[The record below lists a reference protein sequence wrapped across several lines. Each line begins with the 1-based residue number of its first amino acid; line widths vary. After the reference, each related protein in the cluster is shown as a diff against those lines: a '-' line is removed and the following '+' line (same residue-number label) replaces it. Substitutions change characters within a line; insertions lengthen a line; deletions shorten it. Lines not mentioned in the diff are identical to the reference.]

1 MGKSKKKAVST
12 TPAATPTTQTGATNP
27 AAAQPVI
34 ADSGL
39 EPASA
44 TATSPAAHPGFE
56 RLTALLESQ
65 DVDILVAFLNAIS
78 STREG
83 KYFKQIWDHGLEEG
97 KAQGSQHN
105 EQRFEEGRREGF
117 DEGWNAGRSYSSED
131 WSNEDYEEGYSAR
144 LEEGQRQVLT
154 TVYIDVE
161 VQAVPMEFTP
171 ATITHDFGT
180 QTVTLSSA
188 TPHYFD
194 AQAQTLPTVGM
205 CHFGTQTSPPPEII
219 HIPCTVNTDMPP
231 PAVNA
236 NPTILYTSQ
245 HVINNSSDSL
255 DWADNTAANIPIY
268 PVSPTRDWSA
278 LWPTSTQPFSTLQR

>member
-1 MGKSKKKAVST
+1 MGY
-12 TPAATPTTQTGATNP
+12 
-27 AAAQPVI
+27 
-34 ADSGL
+34 
-39 EPASA
+39 SA
-44 TATSPAAHPGFE
+44 
-56 RLTALLESQ
+56 
-65 DVDILVAFLNAIS
+65 
-78 STREG
+78 
-83 KYFKQIWDHGLEEG
+83 GLEEG
-97 KAQGSQHN
+97 
-105 EQRFEEGRREGF
+105 R
-117 DEGWNAGRSYSSED
+117 
-131 WSNEDYEEGYSAR
+131 
-144 LEEGQRQVLT
+144 RQVLT

-205 CHFGTQTSPPPEII
+205 CHFETQTSPPPEII

-255 DWADNTAANIPIY
+255 DWADDTAANIPIY
-268 PVSPTRDWSA
+268 PASPTRDWSA
-278 LWPTSTQPFSTLQR
+278 LRPTSTQPFSTLQRRAKYHRQARLVSPRVPITAPFITRRHPAGIAPGRPVITVPVPSQHLPVIATSHSVPPSTAIPNLNWDQDPRLADLSRALRALGWVPP